1 MIKTKENE
9 RQQSHSAFFFLPSLL
24 FKSLQHPRSIHR
36 LTTPRLAFSNGAVDK
51 KKIGIRLFFAKRE
64 GKFSN
69 LSPKLNAK
77 EIDVSAQRGR
87 RSLLRR
93 SIVPR
98 NYQQPMTGWANKIW
112 LRQIRRAPTN
122 GRSRQIVCFRFPR
135 IDRWWASKRQ
145 QTSRV
150 GRVWMVSCQ
159 MGGWVSRKLMV

>member
-122 GRSRQIVCFRFPR
+122 GRSYAFDFRES
-135 IDRWWASKRQ
+135 IDDERANDSKQVVSGGFESCRARWEAECLVNW
-145 QTSRV
+145 
-150 GRVWMVSCQ
+150 WFN
-159 MGGWVSRKLMV
+159 